1 MKGNR
6 KEERKVGGVEDAGVA
21 GEEVPVKR
29 FRINSTHIFK
39 MRSEVLVEMVGGRVR
54 VPHNNHTSQREG
66 GGDGMVGG
74 AWLYHVHDLSLKT
87 LRDREHA
94 VKTSLPHDPRTW
106 SREDVHRWLHHV
118 SEAHQLPR
126 VFPERFLMNGK
137 ALCLMTL
144 DMFVQRVPL
153 GGKLLYK
160 DFQLRLCN
168 AMYA

>member
-1 MKGNR
+1 
-6 KEERKVGGVEDAGVA
+6 
-21 GEEVPVKR
+21 
-29 FRINSTHIFK
+29 
-39 MRSEVLVEMVGGRVR
+39 MRSQVLVELPPAGHPSPAEDLPPTVEYPR
-54 VPHNNHTSQREG
+54 
-66 GGDGMVGG
+66 
-74 AWLYHVHDLSLKT
+74 WLYEVHDLSLKT
-87 LRDREHA
+87 LRAREKA
-94 VKTSLPHDPRTW
+94 VKASLPHDPRSW

>member
-1 MKGNR
+1 MDFRFN
-6 KEERKVGGVEDAGVA
+6 
-21 GEEVPVKR
+21 VPC
-29 FRINSTHIFK
+29 
-39 MRSEVLVEMVGGRVR
+39 RSYRPTWRVSLADVSPSLTRLV
-54 VPHNNHTSQREG
+54 PL
-66 GGDGMVGG
+66 
-74 AWLYHVHDLSLKT
+74 A
-87 LRDREHA
+87 
-94 VKTSLPHDPRTW
+94 DPRTW
-106 SREDVHRWLHHV
+106 SRDDVHRWLHHV

>member
-1 MKGNR
+1 MRSDTVYGGNVDMALSTLATTTSLPGQR
-6 KEERKVGGVEDAGVA
+6 SS
-21 GEEVPVKR
+21 
-29 FRINSTHIFK
+29 STHRDDFLAVTQI
-39 MRSEVLVEMVGGRVR
+39 
-54 VPHNNHTSQREG
+54 P
-66 GGDGMVGG
+66 G
-74 AWLYHVHDLSLKT
+74 AWLYQVHDLTIKT
-87 LRDREHA
+87 LRAREHA
-94 VKTSLPHDPRTW
+94 VKNSLPYDPRTW
-106 SREDVHRWLHHV
+106 SRDDVHRWLHHV
-118 SEAHQLPR
+118 SEAHELPR

>member
-1 MKGNR
+1 
-6 KEERKVGGVEDAGVA
+6 
-21 GEEVPVKR
+21 
-29 FRINSTHIFK
+29 
-39 MRSEVLVEMVGGRVR
+39 MRSDVLVSVVNSAPRPPTPDDYPPTE
-54 VPHNNHTSQREG
+54 NS
-66 GGDGMVGG
+66 
-74 AWLYHVHDLSLKT
+74 AWLYQVHDLTLKT
-87 LRDREHA
+87 LRAREHA
-94 VKTSLPHDPRTW
+94 VKNTLPHDPRTW
-106 SREDVHRWLHHV
+106 SRDDVHRWLHHV